1 MADAKTALIA
11 LGGTPDSGG
20 DGLPNIPAV
29 PATDNSALN
38 NILSSMK
45 LWMEKAGGQGLSS
58 FAKKSEMVQAGVM
71 APADGGA
78 VVKPVVGNMATP
90 PVPKGLSATGAM
102 TNIFLTWDNPA
113 DSYSNHAYTEI
124 WASETDSFTNAVMV
138 GQSAGFVFAHSV
150 GEGSTR
156 NYWIRF
162 VSTEGV
168 AGPFNSVGGKQGKTA
183 QNPAYLMDVL
193 TDEYGVTSE
202 SPFFHLD
209 YPQTINGV
217 TVPAGTYM
225 KTAFI
230 HDAAITNAMIGSLAA
245 DKITTGLLAA
255 DRIGANSITANKI
268 NGTNLSVVNGTF
280 SGSLQ
285 AATGTFSGSLAAAT
299 GTFGGSLLAGV
310 LDMSSFAGESHI
322 FDKPGTYYLTVPS
335 GKTSVRVTL
344 VGAGGGGGGG
354 GARSLTY
361 LISGGGGGGG
371 GGGTVVSGTYTLTA
385 WSVITIVVGGGGA
398 GGAPMYFGG
407 GHGGVGGA
415 TTVSGSIYLSAS
427 GGVGGIGGSTNGYYT
442 DGNDWF
448 CYGGAGGSIGGAAGT
463 VGNSGMVPSPYVKG
477 GKGGAGGSTPYGSG
491 GAGSNGGTRD
501 IPPGY
506 GLGGTKGGGGGG
518 GGGQYARDENW
529 YNNSGGAGGNGFAIV
544 EFYNANSV
552 VLMDTFQNFL
562 VKYNAL
568 ANAVGRSD
576 LGFVS

>member
-11 LGGTPDSGG
+11 LGGAPDSGG

-38 NILSSMK
+38 NILASMK
-45 LWMEKAGGQGLSS
+45 LWMEKASGQGLSA

-71 APADGGA
+71 APVEGGA

-168 AGPFNSVGGKQGKTA
+168 AGPFNAVGGKQGQTA

-202 SPFFHLD
+202 SPFFQLD
-209 YPQTINGV
+209 YPQEINGV

-280 SGSLQ
+280 SGALQ
-285 AATGTFSGSLAAAT
+285 AATGTFTGALSGAT
-299 GTFGGSLLAGV
+299 GTFSGRLTAGT
-310 LDMSSFAGESHI
+310 LDPGAFAGIVQTYST
-322 FDKPGTYYLTVPS
+322 PGTYTVTVPTGTGWS
-335 GKTSVRVTL
+335 AVNMRFTIQ
-344 VGAGGGGGGG
+344 GAGGGGGGG
-354 GARSLTY
+354 AASANDRKGA
-361 LISGGGGGGG
+361 SGGGGGAGAAI
-371 GGGTVVSGTYTLTA
+371 TVTLNNVTPGNSYA
-385 WSVITIVVGGGGA
+385 LVVGA
-398 GGAPMYFGG
+398 
-407 GHGGVGGA
+407 
-415 TTVSGSIYLSAS
+415 
-427 GGVGGIGGSTNGYYT
+427 
-442 DGNDWF
+442 
-448 CYGGAGGSIGGAAGT
+448 GGAGGSLSAIGQPGSSGGTTSLAGYYAA
-463 VGNSGMVPSPYVKG
+463 
-477 GKGGAGGSTPYGSG
+477 GGAGGGGGNPYGGGSA
-491 GAGSNGGTRD
+491 GAGGS
-501 IPPGY
+501 
-506 GLGGTKGGGGGG
+506 LGGEVGVVGPDSIFDPIPFLPGGRGGSSAYGAGGGSDAVGGVGAGGGGGSAG
-518 GGGQYARDENW
+518 AGDVDR
-529 YNNSGGAGGNGFAIV
+529 GGAPGGSGFASI
-544 EFYNANSV
+544 EFYDPNSV
-552 VLMDTFQNFL
+552 VTNTRYSSLITWLDTIGHGD
-562 VKYNAL
+562 VP
-568 ANAVGRSD
+568 ANAR
-576 LGFVS
+576 